1 VGFEVTTP
9 RPLALRLA
17 RPLLAAEGVQSLDSF
32 DQQALLDEA
41 IDGALANGPDAGLG
55 ELSEGVGFREALQEA
70 VTTLRLSGL
79 TPTSLRERYLR
90 DGRKKLFLVRL
101 LERYETLLAE
111 RRRADTAA
119 ILTHAIQVL
128 GSGGKILPASL
139 GVEILLLTPGLGTRG
154 LPGRFLEALRGCGGR
169 LIETDAVVGL
179 PSPPSWLWEEG
190 EPAGALSFLNEVES
204 APANDGRIEMFRAAS
219 ITDELREVLR
229 RVVDAGLPWDE
240 VEIVTPDAAAYGSAL
255 HALASRLGIPVTYA
269 VGLPV
274 ERTRTGRAVRSY
286 LDWIEGGFQA
296 SPIRRLLEA
305 GDLRPT
311 RSNTYRAPG
320 DLARRFRQLRIGW
333 GRRRYRTE
341 IRSALEALDTQEAGP
356 WQSPEG
362 FERQARRARGEL
374 EALRSILFPALKATP
389 SVPDRAIEAEGG
401 EPVSPAELAGGLRA
415 FLRRVP
421 RGRGPDA
428 AAREEIL
435 RILERIEVTLRRRT
449 RFEAAVTIV
458 RRHLQIRVRAP
469 ERGSS
474 DDPDGGTP
482 WRSEGGHLHLSDFEH
497 GGFSGR
503 KAFFIVGLDADRV
516 PGGDSQGP
524 VLTDSDRRSLSEQLP
539 TSSEIG
545 RERTFRLAAL
555 LARLRGRVTL
565 SYGAWNAATARSVA
579 PSPVLLQALRLRE
592 RDETLT
598 FSDLHSELGAVACAI
613 PPEERSPL
621 DSDDVWLG
629 ALSAGGVLKA
639 GDSVVRATFGDLDRG
654 LSAQDERR
662 SGVPGPF
669 HGVVSPRPELF
680 DPRRNAD
687 VVLSAS
693 RLEDLGACPLRYL
706 FKNVLRLRPPDD
718 PTLDPDRWLDP
729 LQRGSLLHR
738 VYERTLAR
746 AKSRGA
752 ADTDASLEPLA
763 LEVLAEE
770 AAKMR
775 AQVPAPG
782 EGVRQR
788 QLVALEEDVRSFVRM
803 VRDHGA
809 PWIKAEMKFGLLD
822 DEPVSLRLERGMLR
836 VRGAIDRVDETLEGL
851 QVVDYKTGVP
861 YDYEGS
867 TGVFNGGRRLQH
879 ALYAEVAER
888 ILGREVK
895 TGSYHFPT
903 RRGQNRIIPFE
914 RSDLIK
920 VGGLLDLLLGAVES
934 GAFVPTDEAGDCRFC
949 DFAQVCRSRSDEYGK
964 VVAPLAEWSKE
975 LMAVG
980 LQPAFAHMKRARG
993 YED

>member
-1 VGFEVTTP
+1 
-9 RPLALRLA
+9 
-17 RPLLAAEGVQSLDSF
+17 
-32 DQQALLDEA
+32 
-41 IDGALANGPDAGLG
+41 
-55 ELSEGVGFREALQEA
+55 
-70 VTTLRLSGL
+70 
-79 TPTSLRERYLR
+79 
-90 DGRKKLFLVRL
+90 VR
-101 LERYETLLAE
+101 A
-111 RRRADTAA
+111 
-119 ILTHAIQVL
+119 
-128 GSGGKILPASL
+128 
-139 GVEILLLTPGLGTRG
+139 
-154 LPGRFLEALRGCGGR
+154 
-169 LIETDAVVGL
+169 
-179 PSPPSWLWEEG
+179 
-190 EPAGALSFLNEVES
+190 
-204 APANDGRIEMFRAAS
+204 
-219 ITDELREVLR
+219 
-229 RVVDAGLPWDE
+229 
-240 VEIVTPDAAAYGSAL
+240 
-255 HALASRLGIPVTYA
+255 
-269 VGLPV
+269 
-274 ERTRTGRAVRSY
+274 Y

-305 GDLRPT
+305 GDLRPV
-311 RSNTYRAPG
+311 RSTTYRAPG

-341 IRSALEALDTQEAGP
+341 IRNALEALDLQEAGP
-356 WQSPEG
+356 WRSPES
-362 FERQARRARGEL
+362 FERQIRRARGEL

-389 SVPDRAIEAEGG
+389 SVPDRAIEGEEG
-401 EPVSPAELAGGLRA
+401 EPVSPAEVARGLRA

-428 AAREEIL
+428 TAREEIL

-449 RFEAAVTIV
+449 RFQAAVTIV

-469 ERGSS
+469 QHGSS
-474 DDPDGGTP
+474 GDPDGGTP

-503 KAFFIVGLDADRV
+503 RAFFIVGLDADRV
-516 PGGDSQGP
+516 PGGGSQDP
-524 VLTDSDRRSLSEQLP
+524 VLTDSDRRSLSDELP
-539 TSSEIG
+539 TSSEIV
-545 RERTFRLAAL
+545 RERAFRLASL

-565 SYGAWNAATARSVA
+565 SHGAWNAATARSVA

-598 FSDLHSELGAVACAI
+598 FADLHSDLGRVAGTI

-621 DSDDVWLG
+621 DSDDVWMG

-639 GDSVVRATFGDLDRG
+639 GDSVVRAAFPDLDRG
-654 LSAQDERR
+654 LSAQDERLR
-662 SGVPGPF
+662 GVPGPF
-669 HGVVSPRPELF
+669 HGVVDPRPELF

-729 LQRGSLLHR
+729 LQRGSLLHQ

-746 AKSRGA
+746 AKSRGV
-752 ADTDASLEPLA
+752 ADRDPSLEPLA

-770 AAKMR
+770 ATKTR

-803 VRDHGA
+803 VRDQGA

-822 DEPVSLRLERGMLR
+822 DEPVSLPLERGVIR

-851 QVVDYKTGVP
+851 HVVDYKTGVP

-888 ILGREVK
+888 IFGREVK
-895 TGSYHFPT
+895 SGSYHFPT

-914 RSDLIK
+914 RSDLMK
-920 VGGLLDLLLGAVES
+920 VTGLLDLLLGAVEG
-934 GAFVPTDEAGDCRFC
+934 GAFVPTDEAGDCKFC
-949 DFAQVCRSRSDEYGK
+949 DFAQVCRSRTDEYGK
-964 VVAPLAEWSKE
+964 ISSPLAEWSKE
-975 LMAVG
+975 LMGVG
-980 LQPAFAHMKRARG
+980 IQPAFAHLKRARG